1 MVLDA
6 LYPPTSSLC
15 SCSAPDPLA
24 PGGADVSFSP
34 DPDER
39 PADAPA
45 EQLDVLP
52 ADPVADTSDAV
63 SAAPAEPGITREAPA
78 TDQKTFIGPRG
89 GKRRGIESVFVR
101 LVATSG
107 IVGICVALAAI
118 LGTQDVAYWI
128 IGLAVS
134 LVSVVLAA
142 ILWSSRTL

>member
-1 MVLDA
+1 M
-6 LYPPTSSLC
+6 
-15 SCSAPDPLA
+15 
-24 PGGADVSFSP
+24 SFSRGP
-34 DPDER
+34 EEVPS
-39 PADAPA
+39 DAPA
-45 EQLDVLP
+45 DELDVLP
-52 ADPVADTSDAV
+52 GPPVDEPTDATV
-63 SAAPAEPGITREAPA
+63 GSPAATEPDITREAPA

-118 LGTQDVAYWI
+118 LGTQDVAFWI
-128 IGLAVS
+128 VGLAVS